1 MEGESGDTR
10 SIIDEVHSW
19 DIQGD
24 QMEGESMV
32 LLKESSMN
40 LILGVSMEIKWKGKV
55 GLQQASLMNFIPK
68 ISKEIK
74 CKVKVVLFEVSLMK
88 FILGISKEIKWK
100 VKVILLAVSLMN

>member
-1 MEGESGDTR
+1 MEGESGVTRIIIDQLHSWDIQGDEMEGESGDTR

-40 LILGVSMEIKWKGKV
+40 LILGMSM
-55 GLQQASLMNFIPK
+55 
-68 ISKEIK
+68 
-74 CKVKVVLFEVSLMK
+74 
-88 FILGISKEIKWK
+88 EIKWK
-100 VKVILLAVSLMN
+100 VKVGLQ